1 MEFATLTGLS
11 PTKERPRRYL
21 WTDAF
26 AVCNFLELY
35 RETGDGQYR
44 DLATRLVNQVHG
56 VLGKHREDDVRRGWI
71 SGLSEREGEQHPT
84 KGGLRIGKQLNERKS
99 GDPIDD
105 HLEWDQDGQ
114 YFHYLT
120 RWMHA
125 LNQMCSTT
133 GDFVYNRWAMEL
145 ARAAYTGFV
154 YTSPILGGRKRMY
167 WKMSIDLSYPLVPSM
182 GQHDPLDGLMT
193 YYQLQATA
201 KRDPN
206 RHTSP
211 NLVTEITD
219 MADICAGKTWAT
231 DDPLGIGGVLSDAYW
246 LTQLMV
252 DNDVEG
258 TDLLKTL
265 LKSSLEGLKFYTKD
279 DPLRFSTSYRLAFRE
294 LGLSIGLSAI
304 ERLIGLTAEKAGR
317 ESWLGLPV
325 DSLLRYVPLRETI
338 EAFWLQQVNQE
349 SESWKNH
356 LDINMVMLATS
367 LAPDGYLTL

>member
-1 MEFATLTGLS
+1 
-11 PTKERPRRYL
+11 
-21 WTDAF
+21 
-26 AVCNFLELY
+26 
-35 RETGDGQYR
+35 
-44 DLATRLVNQVHG
+44 
-56 VLGKHREDDVRRGWI
+56 
-71 SGLSEREGEQHPT
+71 
-84 KGGLRIGKQLNERKS
+84 
-99 GDPIDD
+99 
-105 HLEWDQDGQ
+105 
-114 YFHYLT
+114 
-120 RWMHA
+120 
-125 LNQMCSTT
+125 
-133 GDFVYNRWAMEL
+133 
-145 ARAAYTGFV
+145 
-154 YTSPILGGRKRMY
+154 
-167 WKMSIDLSYPLVPSM
+167 MSIDLSYPLVPSM

>member
-154 YTSPILGGRKRMY
+154 YTSPILGGRK
-167 WKMSIDLSYPLVPSM
+167 
-182 GQHDPLDGLMT
+182 
-193 YYQLQATA
+193 
-201 KRDPN
+201 
-206 RHTSP
+206 TS
-211 NLVTEITD
+211 
-219 MADICAGKTWAT
+219 
-231 DDPLGIGGVLSDAYW
+231 VLED
-246 LTQLMV
+246 
-252 DNDVEG
+252 EH
-258 TDLLKTL
+258 
-265 LKSSLEGLKFYTKD
+265 
-279 DPLRFSTSYRLAFRE
+279 RL
-294 LGLSIGLSAI
+294 ILSACSFH
-304 ERLIGLTAEKAGR
+304 GTA
-317 ESWLGLPV
+317 
-325 DSLLRYVPLRETI
+325 
-338 EAFWLQQVNQE
+338 
-349 SESWKNH
+349 
-356 LDINMVMLATS
+356 
-367 LAPDGYLTL
+367 